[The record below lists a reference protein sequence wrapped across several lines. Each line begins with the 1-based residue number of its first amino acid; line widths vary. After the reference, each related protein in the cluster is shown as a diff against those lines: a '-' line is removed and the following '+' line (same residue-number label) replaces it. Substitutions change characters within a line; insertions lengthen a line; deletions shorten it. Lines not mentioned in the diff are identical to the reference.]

1 MAATDSKSLL
11 VQFLQRSI
19 GRTLTKADVV
29 YTTHN
34 SGEHFQSTVKLVCKE
49 GEEYAGELS
58 TNDKEAMQ
66 SAAAQA
72 LADFA
77 AEIAALPEKPP
88 KAKGGKAKDPD
99 AGLMAIM
106 GLGAAAGAEA
116 VPNSKTELVQKLQAH
131 CKRPM
136 TRADVIYE
144 TAKTT
149 DGFQSTVKLVAVGGV
164 EFTGEVSTGEK
175 LAQHSAAQQALVN
188 ISMWSNGV
196 AASAPTAA
204 AVAGTKR
211 KAAAAPQPGS
221 NPKSELAEFLMK
233 HIKRTMMKGD
243 IVYAASQCE
252 GGGYQATVEL
262 VCHMNRQFAG
272 EVCETGKLA
281 EAAAAHQALL
291 AVMAELGEPAPKQKR
306 TKVGA
311 ELV

>member
-175 LAQHSAAQQALVN
+175 IAQHSAAQQALMN
-188 ISMWSNGV
+188 SSMWSNEV
-196 AASAPTAA
+196 AAA

-211 KAAAAPQPGS
+211 KAAAGPPPS
-221 NPKSELAEFLMK
+221 ENPKSQLAEFLSK
-233 HIKRTMMKGD
+233 HLKRAMVKGD
-243 IVYAASQCE
+243 ISYEASQCV
-252 GGGYQATVEL
+252 GGGYQATVTL
-262 VCHMNRQFAG
+262 VCHQSRQFAG

-291 AVMAELGEPAPKQKR
+291 AVMAELGEPAPKQK
-306 TKVGA
+306 KQKIDA
-311 ELV
+311 

>member
-1 MAATDSKSLL
+1 MADFKTQLAQLLQKMTGRSLK
-11 VQFLQRSI
+11 RE
-19 GRTLTKADVV
+19 DVV
-29 YTTHN
+29 YTTVAN
-34 SGEHFQSTVKLVCKE
+34 GGRFQASVKLVCTT
-49 GEEYAGELS
+49 GAEYAGELCAN
-58 TNDKEAMQ
+58 TKEAHQ
-66 SAAAQA
+66 SAAAFA
-72 LADFA
+72 LGDFA
-77 AEIAALPEKPP
+77 PEIAAAPP
-88 KAKGGKAKDPD
+88 KAPKPRRER
-99 AGLMAIM
+99 
-106 GLGAAAGAEA
+106 AAAKPPSAQLAPMA
-116 VPNSKTELVQKLQAH
+116 VPMSKTELAQKLQAY
-131 CKRPM
+131 CKRSM
-136 TRADVIYE
+136 TRADVVYE
-144 TAKTT
+144 TAKTP
-149 DGFQSTVKLVAVGGV
+149 DGGFQSTVKLMAVGGV
-164 EFTGEVSTGEK
+164 EFAGEVSTGEK